1 MFCPQCGETQ
11 DDQLKFCKACGAN
24 LFAVRQAMALR
35 ETEEKFDWTKTWVAE
50 MFLTQGERDRRNE
63 ELERQRGITPE
74 VKRLREMKA
83 GVITASVGIGVAIFL
98 MGLMEGIIESGAV
111 SPVAVSILSKI
122 WVVGVIPFFV
132 GIGLL
137 LSGMLGKGG
146 RKRPAEFGPPN
157 PLTGEPQRSL
167 PSGEHGFL
175 GPGMSVTEGTT
186 KHLNSPGEVK

>member
-98 MGLMEGIIESGAV
+98 VGLMEGIIESGAV

-146 RKRPAEFGPPN
+146 RK
-157 PLTGEPQRSL
+157 
-167 PSGEHGFL
+167 
-175 GPGMSVTEGTT
+175 
-186 KHLNSPGEVK
+186 